1 MRQALRKFILTQPL
15 IRLGCTKIQAGQNLA
30 AQHPGLLESLGW
42 SHRGLALTAMFHL
55 AGFSAMATRSL
66 GQHMQIC
73 LQLLEQTM
81 ALAMEQLRL
90 TYLTTTTIGLSA
102 RRLVEVHQTTTGIL
116 GVGELLLG
124 CSFMNHLA
132 TQPTALTPLTQQA

>member
-1 MRQALRKFILTQPL
+1 
-15 IRLGCTKIQAGQNLA
+15 
-30 AQHPGLLESLGW
+30 
-42 SHRGLALTAMFHL
+42 MFHL
-55 AGFSAMATRSL
+55 AGFSAMATRFL
-66 GQHMQIC
+66 GQRMRIC
-73 LQLLEQTM
+73 LRLLGRIM

-124 CSFMNHLA
+124 CSFTNPLA
-132 TQPTALTPLTQQA
+132 TQLMARTPRTQRA